1 MLLRYAEKYGIIK
14 FCYSE
19 NKDFYVRGRKMKT
32 GRIITED
39 NDVKTILQNSKTVA
53 IVGLSPKKDR
63 DSYRV
68 AEYLKNHG
76 YTIIPIRPAQQ
87 EILGQKAYSSLDDV
101 QLPVDIVDVF
111 RKSEEI
117 MPHAQEALRLK
128 PKVFWMQLGI
138 ENHEAA
144 KRMTEAGI
152 DVIMNQCIKVEHERL
167 CS

>member
-1 MLLRYAEKYGIIK
+1 
-14 FCYSE
+14 
-19 NKDFYVRGRKMKT
+19 MKK

-39 NDVKTILQNSKTVA
+39 NEIKAVLQTCRTIA

-68 AEYLKNHG
+68 AEYLKHHG
-76 YTIIPIRPAQQ
+76 YTVIPIRPAQT
-87 EILGQKAYSSLDDV
+87 EILGEKAYPSLDDV
-101 QLPVDIVDVF
+101 KLPVDIVDVF
-111 RKSEEI
+111 RKPEQI

-138 ENHEAA
+138 ENQEAA
-144 KRMTEAGI
+144 KCLTDAGI

>member
-1 MLLRYAEKYGIIK
+1 
-14 FCYSE
+14 
-19 NKDFYVRGRKMKT
+19 MKT

-39 NDVKTILQNSKTVA
+39 NDVKAILQTCKTIAV
-53 IVGLSPKKDR
+53 VGLSPKTDR

-68 AEYLKNHG
+68 AQYLKDHG

-87 EILGQKAYSSLDDV
+87 EILGEKAYPSLDDV
-101 QLPVDIVDVF
+101 KLSVDIVDVF
-111 RKSEEI
+111 RKSEDI
-117 MPHAQEALRLK
+117 MPHAEEALRLK

-138 ENHEAA
+138 ENQEAA
-144 KRMTEAGI
+144 GRLTEAGI